1 MQKFDIRALVLG
13 GMFVSLTILLT
24 YVLLCT
30 QPLFTLPLALCP
42 IALYGAMYGPWK
54 GALVG
59 AAANL
64 IGTAVLGLSI
74 FFPGFTLSDFCTG
87 WIYGYFFSQKEA
99 NRLEGSLETFPFSNS
114 INSSGIKYL
123 MVGDFL

>member
-24 YVLLCT
+24 YV
-30 QPLFTLPLALCP
+30 FALHTTFVHITFGFVP